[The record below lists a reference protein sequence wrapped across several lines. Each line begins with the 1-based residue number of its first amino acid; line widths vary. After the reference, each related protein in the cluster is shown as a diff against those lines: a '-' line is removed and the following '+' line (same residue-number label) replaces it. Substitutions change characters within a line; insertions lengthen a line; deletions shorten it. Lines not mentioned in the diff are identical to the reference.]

1 MFIKIANTYQ
11 AFTCVW
17 WYCAKAFCGLSPF
30 IHTMLQWGSNSDLL
44 CLPPHFP
51 DEATGA
57 QRSNNFLV
65 NGKAETQAR
74 FCLTLKPVP
83 LTMIPNWS
91 VHKHTSFTP
100 CFVLENVNCPSLFS
114 SFHRAWH
121 RVRSGN
127 TLAKWMYVCW
137 FWRQSTRLFFFFFF
151 PLLLAENFRHM
162 QSLGGPFSYHP
173 ASTVINL
180 RPFLFVLYPPLD
192 LFHISDIIFHRV
204 LIF

>member
-1 MFIKIANTYQ
+1 MKIANTYQ

-30 IHTMLQWGSNSDLL
+30 IHTMLQWDSNSDLL

-51 DEATGA
+51 DEAAGA
-57 QRSNNFLV
+57 QKSNNFLV
-65 NGKAETQAR
+65 SGKAETQAR

-100 CFVLENVNCPSLFS
+100 WFVLENVNCPNLFS

-127 TLAKWMYVCW
+127 MLAKWMYVCW
-137 FWRQSTRLFFFFFF
+137 FWRQSTRLFCLFVLFTRISEKFQTYAESGRSI
-151 PLLLAENFRHM
+151 LLSSRFNNYQLK
-162 QSLGGPFSYHP
+162 
-173 ASTVINL
+173 
-180 RPFLFVLYPPLD
+180 FLFVLYLPLD